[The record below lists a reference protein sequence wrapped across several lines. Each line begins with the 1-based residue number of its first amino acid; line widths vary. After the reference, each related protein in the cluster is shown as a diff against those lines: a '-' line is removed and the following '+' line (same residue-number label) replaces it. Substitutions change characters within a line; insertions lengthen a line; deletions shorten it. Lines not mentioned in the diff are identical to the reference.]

1 MKIGQTLNHLSNN
14 FMLCMDT
21 STSDLTV
28 AVLQNDQCL
37 KEIRVKAE
45 RSHSIQLI
53 PCIQK
58 LLSDVDLKMRDL
70 NCIAAGQGPGSYT
83 GVRIAVT
90 VAKTLAWTL
99 HIPLFGVSSLE
110 GLSYGINREMKLN
123 ELGSNGLDNWIIPIL
138 NARRGQVY
146 TALYE
151 FKENGHENRLPD
163 GIRLMETWVQQI
175 HEYLESQSSSKQITF
190 VGDVEQFKAE
200 ISRLEQVSG
209 QKMNCYEKHM
219 NAYDI
224 GLLAFKQRDRSKI
237 KEPHHF
243 IPNYTQLAEAEKNL

>member
-1 MKIGQTLNHLSNN
+1 MKTGQISNN
-14 FMLCMDT
+14 FMLSMDT

-45 RSHSIQLI
+45 RSHSTQLI

-58 LLSDVDLKMRDL
+58 LLSDVDLKMKDL
-70 NCIAAGQGPGSYT
+70 NCITAGQGPGSYT

-99 HIPLFGVSSLE
+99 NIPLLGVSSLE
-110 GLSYGINREMKLN
+110 GLSYGLYRDMKQNEMDL
-123 ELGSNGLDNWIIPIL
+123 NGLDIWIIPIL
-138 NARRGQVY
+138 NARRGQAY

-151 FKENGHENRLPD
+151 YKENDYANRLPD
-163 GIRLMETWVQQI
+163 GIRLMEKWVEQI
-175 HEYLESQSSSKQITF
+175 HEQLQSQSSLKQITF
-190 VGDVEQFKAE
+190 VGDIDEFRSE
-200 ISRLEQVSG
+200 ISTLEEISG
-209 QKMNCYEKHM
+209 HKVNCFQKHM

-224 GLLAFKQRDRSKI
+224 GLLALNQWDQNKI
-237 KEPHHF
+237 NEPHQF
-243 IPNYTQLAEAEKNL
+243 IPNYTQLAEAERKL